1 MKRDDEKAS
10 VAQLTALL
18 GPVAFI
24 RLVEAYGGTRLFIP
38 TDGDDKELI
47 VEIGEDAWMKLADRW
62 GGFHIRVPL
71 AKEFRA
77 RHYRAAG
84 LSNAKIARK
93 LGMTEPGVNQLFGRM
108 KSVPVKGSG
117 DPLQLKLFG

>member
-1 MKRDDEKAS
+1 MKREDEKAS
-10 VAQLTALL
+10 VAQLSALL
-18 GPVAFI
+18 GPAAFI
-24 RLVEAYGGTRLFIP
+24 RLVETYGGTRLFIP
-38 TDGDDKELI
+38 EDGDDKDI
-47 VEIGEDAWMKLADRW
+47 TAEIGEDARRKLADRW

-77 RHYRAAG
+77 RHYRAGG
-84 LSNAKIARK
+84 LSNAQIARK